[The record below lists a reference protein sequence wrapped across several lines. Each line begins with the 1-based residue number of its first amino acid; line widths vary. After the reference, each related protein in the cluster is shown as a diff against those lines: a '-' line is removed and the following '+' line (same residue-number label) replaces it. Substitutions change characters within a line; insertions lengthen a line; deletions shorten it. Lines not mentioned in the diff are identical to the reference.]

1 MYPVLPLEFV
11 VIGTAVSLQGS
22 AKSRAAWQAIVRS
35 AAVKARGV
43 ENWALDSDLAITLFY
58 FPQGEMQGDLD
69 NVVKPILDGLRQCVF
84 IDDSQIE
91 RIVAQ
96 RFQPEVFSV
105 FQNPTPALVEAMSA
119 DGSALY
125 VKVSDDL
132 FEEIR

>member
-1 MYPVLPLEFV
+1 MYPPLPLEFV
-11 VIGTAVSLQGS
+11 VYGTAVSLQGS
-22 AKSRAAWQAIVRS
+22 AKSRAEWQGIVR
-35 AAVKARGV
+35 AAAENARGA

-58 FPQGEMQGDLD
+58 FPEGAMQGDLD
-69 NVVKPILDGLRQCVF
+69 NVVKPILDGLCQCVF

-96 RFQPEVFSV
+96 RFQPDAFSV
-105 FQNPTPALVEAMSA
+105 FQNPTPALVEAMGA
-119 DGSALY
+119 DGPALY

>member
-1 MYPVLPLEFV
+1 
-11 VIGTAVSLQGS
+11 
-22 AKSRAAWQAIVRS
+22 
-35 AAVKARGV
+35 
-43 ENWALDSDLAITLFY
+43 
-58 FPQGEMQGDLD
+58 MQGDLD

-119 DGSALY
+119 YGSALY
-125 VKVSDDL
+125 VEVSDDL